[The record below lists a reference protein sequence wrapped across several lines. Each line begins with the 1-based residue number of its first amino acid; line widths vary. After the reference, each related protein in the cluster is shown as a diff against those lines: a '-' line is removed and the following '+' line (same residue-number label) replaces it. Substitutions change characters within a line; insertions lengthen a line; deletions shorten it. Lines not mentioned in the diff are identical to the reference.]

1 MMMEWMIMAVAGPIL
16 LGLGLLWAIA
26 NNRRSRAEK
35 QLTEEA
41 TRQRRAEEHAAAKAR
56 EAGAE

>member
-1 MMMEWMIMAVAGPIL
+1 MEWMIMAVLGPLL
-16 LGLGLLWAIA
+16 LGLGLLWAITH
-26 NNRRSRAEK
+26 NRRSRAEK
-35 QLTEEA
+35 QLTEDA